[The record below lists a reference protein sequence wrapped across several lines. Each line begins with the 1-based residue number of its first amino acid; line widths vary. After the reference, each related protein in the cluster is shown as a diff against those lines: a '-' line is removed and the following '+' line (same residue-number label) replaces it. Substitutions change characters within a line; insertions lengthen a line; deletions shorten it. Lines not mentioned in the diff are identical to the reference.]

1 MQGGRGVKI
10 VIFMALRCKVM
21 ENTRKTEGAWGK
33 SFSGPPRGPEEQRT
47 YEQRTRLQRAGLWI
61 ASTRVEKYNDWA
73 VSARCKHQGMSWSPQ
88 GVLALAALEAARRN
102 GELDAWR
109 RDGALPERAL
119 PEPVRKA
126 A

>member
-47 YEQRTRLQRAGLWI
+47 YEQRTRLRENPRPLSGA
-61 ASTRVEKYNDWA
+61 ASIVYSRGGIRLSFEF
-73 VSARCKHQGMSWSPQ
+73 
-88 GVLALAALEAARRN
+88 
-102 GELDAWR
+102 
-109 RDGALPERAL
+109 
-119 PEPVRKA
+119 
-126 A
+126 

>member
-47 YEQRTRLQRAGLWI
+47 YEQRTRLFVRRFSLSRGGHSAILKNPANRDYRA
-61 ASTRVEKYNDWA
+61 R
-73 VSARCKHQGMSWSPQ
+73 
-88 GVLALAALEAARRN
+88 
-102 GELDAWR
+102 
-109 RDGALPERAL
+109 
-119 PEPVRKA
+119 
-126 A
+126 

>member
-47 YEQRTRLQRAGLWI
+47 YEQRTRLPGPELE
-61 ASTRVEKYNDWA
+61 VET
-73 VSARCKHQGMSWSPQ
+73 V
-88 GVLALAALEAARRN
+88 GVI
-102 GELDAWR
+102 G
-109 RDGALPERAL
+109 
-119 PEPVRKA
+119 
-126 A
+126 

>member
-47 YEQRTRLQRAGLWI
+47 YEQRTRLRPWRLSLRFLFSQDILFMLLSGDRIGNRPRL
-61 ASTRVEKYNDWA
+61 
-73 VSARCKHQGMSWSPQ
+73 
-88 GVLALAALEAARRN
+88 RRSH
-102 GELDAWR
+102 
-109 RDGALPERAL
+109 
-119 PEPVRKA
+119 
-126 A
+126 

>member
-47 YEQRTRLQRAGLWI
+47 YEQRTRLAEHAVDLTEAKWRSKLKHDVTDKI
-61 ASTRVEKYNDWA
+61 ERVFI
-73 VSARCKHQGMSWSPQ
+73 
-88 GVLALAALEAARRN
+88 LIRRS
-102 GELDAWR
+102 
-109 RDGALPERAL
+109 
-119 PEPVRKA
+119 
-126 A
+126 

>member
-47 YEQRTRLQRAGLWI
+47 YEQRTRLVAAPKMMKMAL
-61 ASTRVEKYNDWA
+61 DW
-73 VSARCKHQGMSWSPQ
+73 VIVRMS
-88 GVLALAALEAARRN
+88 LALDRGRL
-102 GELDAWR
+102 
-109 RDGALPERAL
+109 
-119 PEPVRKA
+119 
-126 A
+126 

>member
-47 YEQRTRLQRAGLWI
+47 YEQRTRLFTAEPL
-61 ASTRVEKYNDWA
+61 A
-73 VSARCKHQGMSWSPQ
+73 VSFFPGGQRRQVPLGVSMTVLGYFKRCHCRSS
-88 GVLALAALEAARRN
+88 LAAGIAR
-102 GELDAWR
+102 
-109 RDGALPERAL
+109 
-119 PEPVRKA
+119 VRFA
-126 A
+126 R

>member
-47 YEQRTRLQRAGLWI
+47 YEQRTRLI
-61 ASTRVEKYNDWA
+61 ESE
-73 VSARCKHQGMSWSPQ
+73 
-88 GVLALAALEAARRN
+88 AAL
-102 GELDAWR
+102 L
-109 RDGALPERAL
+109 ER
-119 PEPVRKA
+119 VRSLKLGWTCNA
-126 A
+126 DHGFHRLFKYLMFA

>member
-47 YEQRTRLQRAGLWI
+47 YEQRTRLPEGRHRLPYLRARDIIGPDDQ
-61 ASTRVEKYNDWA
+61 ADDRDNGRRV
-73 VSARCKHQGMSWSPQ
+73 
-88 GVLALAALEAARRN
+88 
-102 GELDAWR
+102 WR
-109 RDGALPERAL
+109 
-119 PEPVRKA
+119 
-126 A
+126 

>member
-47 YEQRTRLQRAGLWI
+47 YEQRTRLPT
-61 ASTRVEKYNDWA
+61 TR
-73 VSARCKHQGMSWSPQ
+73 S
-88 GVLALAALEAARRN
+88 
-102 GELDAWR
+102 
-109 RDGALPERAL
+109 ALPPWHGSSNISNEFVQRGTR
-119 PEPVRKA
+119 PVSTFRD
-126 A
+126 